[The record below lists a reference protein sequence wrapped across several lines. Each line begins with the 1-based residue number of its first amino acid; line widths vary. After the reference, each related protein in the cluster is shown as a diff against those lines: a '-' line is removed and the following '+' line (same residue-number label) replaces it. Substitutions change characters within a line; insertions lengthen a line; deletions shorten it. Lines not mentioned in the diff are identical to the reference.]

1 MANGMKKYLT
11 LIEVTWQRALT
22 YRFTVFAYR
31 IGEML
36 EVIILVFMWSAIY
49 ESQPVIKGYTLSEMI
64 SYVLIGNLI
73 DVAIR
78 NWMPNVIA
86 SDIKNG
92 TLSAFLTKPINYMYY
107 MFFKEAGRNSFA
119 FIFSFITQIMIILF
133 FLDKVI
139 INFNL
144 QITAVLLV
152 MVLFAFIIEW
162 QISYLVGLIAFW
174 TDEVDG
180 IYATVTQVRKFF
192 AGGYFPLSLLPP
204 LFVSM
209 SFALPFAYSF
219 FVPTQLYLGKIG
231 IETGIKGLFVQIIW
245 IILLNFI
252 IKLAWQRGL
261 KRYEGVGI

>member
-1 MANGMKKYLT
+1 MKKYLT
-11 LIEVTWQRALT
+11 LIEITWQRALT

-49 ESQPVIKGYTLSEMI
+49 ESQPVIKGYTLNEMI

-86 SDIKNG
+86 GDIKNG
-92 TLSAFLTKPINYMYY
+92 TLSTFLTKPINYMYY

-119 FIFSFITQIMIILF
+119 FIFSFITQIIIILF
-133 FLDKVI
+133 FIDKVI

-144 QITAVLLV
+144 GMILVLFA

-174 TDEVDG
+174 TDEVEG

-192 AGGYFPLSLLPP
+192 AGGYFPLSLLPAF
-204 LFVSM
+204 FVSL

-219 FVPTQLYLGKIG
+219 FIPTQLYLGKIG
-231 IETGIKGLFVQIIW
+231 IETGIKGIFVQMIW

-252 IKLAWQRGL
+252 IRFTWNKGL